1 LLYYVVISMAT
12 ISSKYQITLP
22 SRLRE
27 KMGLKAGDKVVFIE
41 EDGKFV
47 LTKLSNLWDEMAEI
61 MKDFDQTEREF
72 REGFRFRELDINGNM
87 S

>member
-1 LLYYVVISMAT
+1 MVIALVT

-22 SRLRE
+22 AKVRE
-27 KMGLKAGDKVVFIE
+27 KMGVKAGDKVVFIE

-47 LTKLSNLWDEMAEI
+47 LTKLSDLWDEMAET
-61 MKDFDQTEREF
+61 MKDFGETEREF
-72 REGFRFRELDINGNM
+72 REGFRFRELDVNGDL

>member
-1 LLYYVVISMAT
+1 MIALVT

-22 SRLRE
+22 AKVRE
-27 KMGLKAGDKVVFIE
+27 KMGVKAGDKVVFIE

-47 LTKLSNLWDEMAEI
+47 LTKLSDLWDEMADI
-61 MKDFDQTEREF
+61 MKDFDETEREF
-72 REGFRFRELDINGNM
+72 REGFRFRELNIDGDL

>member
-1 LLYYVVISMAT
+1 MLYYVVIAMAT

-22 SRLRE
+22 SSVRE

-41 EDGKFV
+41 ENGKFV
-47 LTKLSNLWDEMAEI
+47 LTKLSDLWDAMAET
-61 MKDFDQTEREF
+61 MKDFDETEREF
-72 REGFRFRELDINGNM
+72 REGFRFRKLDINGNL